1 MTCPIK
7 TQQSTRTQFRQ
18 SPCEPVETV
27 ASLASPAHRRACGAR
42 TGLEGGSAHGE
53 VGLPSR
59 AAHRSRRTCSGEGP
73 QRRTC
78 PASVAARL
86 GAAAALP
93 TVTSGPGPRTDIFGL
108 LYDPGTLTNALLT
121 SICVAHC
128 KVVAGLL
135 PGVARLAPPRPD
147 RPQDFSKQAIN
158 EATKVR
164 D

>member
-1 MTCPIK
+1 MTCTK
-7 TQQSTRTQFRQ
+7 NTQQSTHTQLRQ

-27 ASLASPAHRRACGAR
+27 ASLASPVCLRVCGAR
-42 TGLEGGSAHGE
+42 AGLEGGSAHGE
-53 VGLPSR
+53 VGLPR
-59 AAHRSRRTCSGEGP
+59 RDAHRSRRTCSGEGP

-86 GAAAALP
+86 GAAASLP
-93 TVTSGPGPRTDIFGL
+93 AVTSGPGPRTDIFGL
-108 LYDPGTLTNALLT
+108 LYDPRTLTNALLT
-121 SICVAHC
+121 SIYVAHC

-147 RPQDFSKQAIN
+147 PSPDFSKQANN